1 MFNRVRKRM
10 RSNDKGFT
18 LIEIAIVMVIVGL
31 LIGGILKGQAMVKN
45 AKIKRYHQDLDGIRA
60 AWYAYFD
67 RYGYYPGDDPRASS
81 HFAGAPDGNGNGRID
96 GAEQP
101 YVFRHLRYAKLLSG
115 NPTIAAYPPNPY
127 GGQYRVTYNPYS
139 VGANG
144 ITAYYIPGDV
154 ARVIDEKYDDGN
166 YNQGDIRA
174 SANYN
179 SARVNQACQL

>member
-1 MFNRVRKRM
+1 MFTAFR
-10 RSNDKGFT
+10 RSFRTNNKGFT

-67 RYGYYPGDDPRASS
+67 RYGFYPGDDPRAST
-81 HFAGAPDGNGNGRID
+81 HFTGAPNGNGNGRID
-96 GAEQP
+96 GTERP

-115 NPTIAAYPPNPY
+115 DPRVITYPSNPY
-127 GGQYRVTYNPYS
+127 GGQYRVQYNPYS

-144 ITAYYIPGDV
+144 VIAYNIPGDV
-154 ARVIDEKYDDGN
+154 AQVIDEKYDDGQ
-166 YNQGDIRA
+166 YNNGDIRA
-174 SANYN
+174 SNAYTN
-179 SARVNQACQL
+179 ARVNQAGQL